1 MEFVSSERAC
11 ERKRE
16 VRDDINTFGLSIWKH
31 GIAII
36 AMDSENT

>member
-1 MEFVSSERAC
+1 MEFVSSDRTC

-16 VRDDINTFGLSIWKH
+16 VKDDINIFGLSIWKH

-36 AMDSENT
+36 AIDSGNT